1 MFKNLTKKRLTVLLV
16 SLSLILVVGVG
27 VTLAYVFAST
37 GNVVNTFTPSHVSCA
52 VVENNSATEN
62 TGNPVNVESKSNV
75 MIKNTGDTE
84 AYIRVAVIVNWKNND
99 GHVWATAP
107 KSDEYTIIYDTSNPK
122 WVKLASDNFWYYTA
136 PVSHIEG
143 SNLTDVLIKSATQ
156 IKPGPVGTD
165 GSQYYLSIEIV
176 ASAIQSTPANVVG
189 DNWSNDQVKIGVDA
203 NRYLTFTNKQG
214 GTQ

>member
-37 GNVVNTFTPSHVSCA
+37 GDVVNTFTPSHVSCA
-52 VVENNSATEN
+52 VIENNLDTEN

-84 AYIRVAVIVNWKNND
+84 AYIRVAVIFTLKNATTGNVLAISPDKLNTCYSIDWSDNFD
-99 GHVWATAP
+99 GQNNAEQT
-107 KSDEYTIIYDTSNPK
+107 
-122 WVKLASDNFWYYTA
+122 WVKLESDGFYYYKK
-136 PVSHIEG
+136 PVQPG
-143 SNLTDVLIKSATQ
+143 YLTDSLISSCTPISANIPEGYVLS
-156 IKPGPVGTD
+156 V
-165 GSQYYLSIEIV
+165 EIV

-203 NRYLTFTNKQG
+203 NRHLTFTNK
-214 GTQ
+214 

>member
-37 GNVVNTFTPSHVSCA
+37 GNVVNTFTPSKVACA

-84 AYIRVAVIVNWKNND
+84 AYIRVAVIFTLKNATTGNVLAISPDKLNTCYSIDWSDNFD
-99 GHVWATAP
+99 GPNNAERT
-107 KSDEYTIIYDTSNPK
+107 
-122 WVKLASDNFWYYTA
+122 WVKLESDGFYYYKK
-136 PVSHIEG
+136 PIQPG
-143 SNLTDVLIKSATQ
+143 YLTDPLISSCTPIPANIPEGYVLS
-156 IKPGPVGTD
+156 V
-165 GSQYYLSIEIV
+165 EIV

-203 NRYLTFTNKQG
+203 NRHLTFTNK
-214 GTQ
+214 